1 VDKAMQ
7 LQSSDNTIASNTSIN
22 DTLNRMSEIG
32 LSRLLVVEHKK
43 VVGIITLK
51 DLLEYLA
58 LKMELE
64 E

>member
-1 VDKAMQ
+1 
-7 LQSSDNTIASNTSIN
+7 
-22 DTLNRMSEIG
+22 
-32 LSRLLVVEHKK
+32 VEGKK

-64 E
+64 STP